1 MNAVISTR
9 ALSPV
14 PTLLGG
20 SGRARASTVQVR
32 RLPVLLR
39 PSVSTPL
46 PSGSTAC

>member
-9 ALSPV
+9 ALRPV

-32 RLPVLLR
+32 LLPVLLR
-39 PSVSTPL
+39 SSTSAPPS
-46 PSGSTAC
+46 SGSASC